1 MPPKQNGAQQN
12 GVDSGDDE
20 FHPAE
25 AAVME
30 GQNIIKPLR
39 ASLRANKGHLTRRK
53 AVMATLIA
61 QMNQNAT
68 RPCLLKL
75 VDTQLAWEKK
85 AFKIEE
91 ILHDLLEVDAARAAE
106 YEQGLHELG
115 KDMEEV
121 AGMVAEAA
129 ALCPDDRPIQVATDG
144 HNGMRVRSDLKPKD
158 LSSEVTPVEY
168 TAWKEDF
175 RTYFEAS
182 RLDRGT
188 AREQQQCLLGFLDT
202 ELREAITQNV
212 ERTRAVF
219 QHQLLDA
226 HGRERTDLQS
236 CIRILDDHFVSKCPV
251 NMRRLEFSKAQQA
264 KGQTLSQ
271 FATSLRGQ
279 WLECD
284 FNNFNA
290 HEWLMTIL
298 ANGCRSTRQ
307 KEKIRE
313 MKNQTWKQ
321 VKDTIRQW
329 EADNNEDKVSD
340 QKMQVQQVQQVQKGS
355 KSKGNGNGKRTLPRP
370 DADGKCWK
378 CFSTEHRSQDCTW
391 PADMKCNKCGKPGHK
406 GIACFSKKNNKSQ
419 QDKTKKTKVRQVEEK
434 AADEEQSDSEEC
446 RAVSSSKEVLFS

>member
-1 MPPKQNGAQQN
+1 M
-12 GVDSGDDE
+12 DSGDDE
-20 FHPAE
+20 FHPATE
-25 AAVME
+25 AGMAGHNMT
-30 GQNIIKPLR
+30 KPLR
-39 ASLRANKGHLTRRK
+39 ATLRANKGHLTRRK
-53 AVMATLIA
+53 AVIATLIA
-61 QMNQNAT
+61 QMNQNPT
-68 RPCLLKL
+68 RSCLLKL
-75 VDTQLAWEKK
+75 VEVQIAWETK
-85 AFKIEE
+85 ANSVEE
-91 ILHDLLEVDAARAAE
+91 NLHDLLEVDPARAAE

-115 KDMEEV
+115 KDMEAV

-129 ALCPDDRPIQVATDG
+129 SKCPDDRPINVATDG
-144 HNGMRVRSDLKPKD
+144 HHGMKVRADLKPKD
-158 LSSEVTPVEY
+158 LSSEATPVEY

-188 AREQQQCLLGFLDT
+188 AREQQQCLLSFLDT
-202 ELREAITQNV
+202 ELRDAITQNV

-226 HGRERTDLQS
+226 NGRERTDLQS
-236 CIRILDDHFVSKCPV
+236 CVRILDDHFNSKCPV

-290 HEWLMTIL
+290 HEWLITIL

-307 KEKIRE
+307 KEKLRE
-313 MKNQTWKQ
+313 MKDHTWKQ

-329 EADNNEDKVSD
+329 EADNNEDKNNEHRV
-340 QKMQVQQVQQVQKGS
+340 QAQQVQQVRQTQRNQKGR
-355 KSKGNGNGKRTLPRP
+355 NRTSNKKVLPRP

-378 CFSTEHRSQDCTW
+378 CFSTEHKSADCKW
-391 PADMKCNKCGKPGHK
+391 PADMKCHKCGKRGHK
-406 GIACFSKKNNKSQ
+406 GKACFSRNNQSHQDRSTANNKA
-419 QDKTKKTKVRQVEEK
+419 RQVEEK
-434 AADEEQSDSEEC
+434 PAEEEDLSEPEEC